1 MKGDV
6 KIEIT
11 TGTIVRA
18 ILLVICTVALFMLKD
33 VILVVLTA
41 VVIASSLEP
50 AVVWFIRHGVPRV
63 FSALIVY
70 AAVAG
75 ILVGCFYTLVPQ
87 FLQDTSRFL
96 NQVPQYLESSELWN
110 PLDEETST
118 QGAEIATSMAR
129 GIDDSRAAFSTMA
142 ADEPSNQ
149 IALGGDISIQGAIQ
163 GINEAITAVS
173 AGFVHSASSVFGG
186 VLSFILIAV
195 LSFYLTMQEDGVEKF
210 LRTVIPDKQEGYVVD
225 LWKRTQAKIGLW
237 MQGQLVLAILVGILV
252 YLGLTVLGVQN
263 ALLFAVFAAFMETIP
278 LFGPVVAAIPA
289 VASAYLD
296 GGASTGFIV
305 AGLYL
310 IIQQFENH
318 LIYPLVVKKIV
329 GVPPILVILALIV
342 GAKLGGFLGVIL
354 SVPVASMLMELL
366 NDAEKRR
373 KATV

>member
-18 ILLVICTVALFMLKD
+18 ILLVISTVALFMLKD

-50 AVVWFIRHGVPRV
+50 AVVWLIRHGVPRV

-110 PLDEETST
+110 PLDEETSS

-129 GIDDSRAAFSTMA
+129 GIDDSRAAFEGLA
-142 ADEPSNQ
+142 ADAPSNQ

-373 KATV
+373 RATA